1 MPWRALAMAVA
12 IAGAMLALPLALAAQ
27 TAPARDSRAITL
39 TTGRGEL
46 LEFPQGVKQVAAA
59 EPKIADVVVITPRE
73 VMVNAKEPGKTTV
86 IVWTNGEP
94 VRYDVDV
101 TPDNT
106 DFDNF
111 RKAIIEQLPGS
122 NVEVTG
128 KGDTIVLTGTAVNS
142 AQIKRAT
149 ALAQTRAKT
158 VVDMLTAP
166 PEPEPRQIALQVK
179 FASIDRTLLK
189 EVGFNLFSTNSV
201 LNGASSTQQF
211 QQPLLTQLPA
221 NGGSQAVNFSNLLNL
236 FVYRPDINLGA
247 TIAALEERDISQILA
262 EPTLLTVDGKTASF
276 LAGGQFPFPTITAT
290 PTGGGTAPIV
300 TVQFKPFGVQLD
312 FTPTIMPNGRIDLKV
327 TPEVSTLDFTNGVT
341 LDGFLIPAISSRKAD
356 TEVMLGDGES
366 FAIAGLIDDRV
377 IQTMDKVPMLGSIP
391 ILGQLFRSAST
402 KKTNTELLVLITPH
416 LMKPLTPDEKAKLPD
431 YPVTFL
437 PSNTEVKE
445 KKDAK
450 AAKKKAADFEGPRG
464 HQDPQ

>member
-1 MPWRALAMAVA
+1 MRWRPLVTGAAIAVA
-12 IAGAMLALPLALAAQ
+12 MLTLSPVGPAQ
-27 TAPARDSRAITL
+27 TAPARDSHSITL
-39 TTGRGEL
+39 ITGRGEL
-46 LEFPQGVKQVAAA
+46 LQFAQDVKQVAAA
-59 EPKIADVVVITPRE
+59 EPKIADVVVISPRE

-86 IVWTNGEP
+86 IVWANGEP
-94 VRYDVDV
+94 NRYDVDV
-101 TPDNT
+101 TPDTT

-111 RKAIIEQLPGS
+111 RKSIVEQLPGA

-128 KGDTIVLTGTAVNS
+128 KGDTLVLTGTAVNL

-158 VVDMLTAP
+158 VVNMLTAP
-166 PEPEPRQIALQVK
+166 PEPEPKQIALQVK

-221 NGGSQAVNFSNLLNL
+221 NGGSQSVNFSNLLNL

-262 EPTLLTVDGKTASF
+262 EPTLLTVDGATASF
-276 LAGGQFPFPTITAT
+276 LAGGSFPFPTITAT

-341 LDGFLIPAISSRKAD
+341 LEGFLIPAISSRKAD
-356 TEVMLGDGES
+356 TEVILGDGES

-377 IQTMDKVPMLGSIP
+377 IQTLDRVPMLGSIP

-416 LMKPLTPDEKAKLPD
+416 LVKPLTPDEKAKLPD

-437 PSNTEVKE
+437 PSNSEVKAA
-445 KKDAK
+445 KDAK